1 MTDRDPAPD
10 KADPRAVAGG
20 LAPAERRERIAE
32 LVLTRD
38 VVAARDLAALFDVSL
53 MTVHRDLDELEGRGI
68 LRKTRGGAT
77 AQPSSLF
84 ESSVHFRLGAAR
96 AEKDALARFA
106 LGLVEPGQAVLIDDA
121 STTLA
126 LAKLL
131 PGRGPLTVITN
142 FRPSIE
148 ALYGAPGIRLIA
160 LGGEY
165 FPNHDS
171 FMGVVCEDALAA
183 IRADVFFMSTS
194 AVSGGVA
201 WHQEQVTVSAKR
213 AMLRAARRRVLLID
227 HGKLGRTALHQLARL
242 SEFDLVVVDDGVDE
256 AGLEELRESRVPFE
270 IAPRRAAGGGNGPE
284 GGRP

>member
-1 MTDRDPAPD
+1 MTDRVPAPD
-10 KADPRAVAGG
+10 KADGATASG
-20 LAPAERRERIAE
+20 LAPTERRERIAE
-32 LVLTRD
+32 LVLTQD

-53 MTVHRDLDELEGRGI
+53 MTVHRDLDELEGRGV

-96 AEKDALARFA
+96 AEKEALARHA
-106 LGLVEPGQAVLIDDA
+106 LTLVEPGQAVLIDDA

-131 PGRGPLTVITN
+131 PSRGPLTVITN

-171 FMGVVCEDALAA
+171 FMGVVCEDALAT

-242 SEFDLVVVDDGVDE
+242 SDFDLVIVDDGVDE
-256 AGLEELRESRVPFE
+256 AGLEELREFRVPFG
-270 IAPRRAAGGGNGPE
+270 IAQRRGGAADNGPE
-284 GGRP
+284 GARP